1 MMMQNKFVS
10 LKVMEFLD
18 TLTTHIYSWADAL
31 LFLLKW
37 RRYEEHEI

>member
-18 TLTTHIYSWADAL
+18 TLTTHIYSWAGAL
-31 LFLLKW
+31 LFLLK
-37 RRYEEHEI
+37 

>member
-18 TLTTHIYSWADAL
+18 TLREAVKNVLAE
-31 LFLLKW
+31 FV
-37 RRYEEHEI
+37 R